1 MAKSHTLLSQPI
13 RSYNRNH
20 KKFAYSCFSRA
31 WSWRPFFFFSSDWLK
46 CTVFSNCFNQ
56 PFPHSAPVGSG
67 GEQSDRVEERA
78 WGEATFERRENEFK
92 FTNETKSRLGRVDRF
107 IQISVYCHHK
117 LRASAFVG
125 GTSKSLFLILC

>member
-20 KKFAYSCFSRA
+20 KRLTYTCFSRA
-31 WSWRPFFFFSSDWLK
+31 WSWRHVFVFSSDWLK

-92 FTNETKSRLGRVDRF
+92 FTNETKSKPGWTGSHRSSYVATISLELAPLLGVRVR
-107 IQISVYCHHK
+107 VY
-117 LRASAFVG
+117 F
-125 GTSKSLFLILC
+125 

>member
-92 FTNETKSRLGRVDRF
+92 FTNETKSRLGGWTGSYRSPYIATISLELAPLLGVQVRVYF
-107 IQISVYCHHK
+107 
-117 LRASAFVG
+117 
-125 GTSKSLFLILC
+125 